1 LLGKVTDL
9 HKYKYLI
16 VGKKNISLV
25 KVAFALEQHWSHFP
39 KFIVVVVRSGN
50 KKFGTKMNRLH
61 S

>member
-1 LLGKVTDL
+1 
-9 HKYKYLI
+9 
-16 VGKKNISLV
+16 VGKKNISLA

-39 KFIVVVVRSGN
+39 KFIDIVVRSGN